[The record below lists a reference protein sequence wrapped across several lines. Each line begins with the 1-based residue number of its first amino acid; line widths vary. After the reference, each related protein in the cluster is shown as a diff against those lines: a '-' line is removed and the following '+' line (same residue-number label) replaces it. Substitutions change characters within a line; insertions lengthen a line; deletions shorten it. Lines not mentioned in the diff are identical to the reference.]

1 MTNFSSTLQRSHAW
15 AIAISLVLL
24 PIDWFKPTALLL
36 REAGAKPA
44 SPFLAALLVWLLLSW
59 RKSVRPNAEACRFLL
74 ACALVACLG
83 TAAFGLNLITGW
95 SPLDWDR
102 SPIAQF
108 CAQAAM
114 FGLFVAVLLS
124 LLSLLA
130 APQARDFLLRALP
143 WVAGAHLAI
152 FMTEASGVLANN
164 PVILLFRTD
173 VGLIDRP
180 SGLMSEPSYWGTFAA
195 LFGVP
200 LMFTGRGLRPFQRAL
215 GATLMVAAVL
225 VQAKTMFVV
234 IAAQA
239 VYLLLAPHRSRLA
252 RPLLLV
258 GCAIT
263 ALAAIAVVQ
272 STAANDL
279 DENLSTVMRIGST
292 AMSMNIVT
300 SGYGLTGIGFGQ
312 FHFFY
317 TPRFAPDFLFLSQEA
332 LDQFSHASP
341 QRASTY
347 NLLSRMLVETGV
359 AGFLI
364 FFGSIAAILWRRRLA
379 MDDATRVGML
389 FIFGSIGFLTT
400 QDTYCYPPLALGL
413 ALTLGRSSSL
423 RAADTD
429 ASSGPDRA

>member
-1 MTNFSSTLQRSHAW
+1 
-15 AIAISLVLL
+15 
-24 PIDWFKPTALLL
+24 
-36 REAGAKPA
+36 
-44 SPFLAALLVWLLLSW
+44 
-59 RKSVRPNAEACRFLL
+59 
-74 ACALVACLG
+74 
-83 TAAFGLNLITGW
+83 
-95 SPLDWDR
+95 
-102 SPIAQF
+102 
-108 CAQAAM
+108 
-114 FGLFVAVLLS
+114 
-124 LLSLLA
+124 
-130 APQARDFLLRALP
+130 
-143 WVAGAHLAI
+143 
-152 FMTEASGVLANN
+152 
-164 PVILLFRTD
+164 
-173 VGLIDRP
+173 
-180 SGLMSEPSYWGTFAA
+180 
-195 LFGVP
+195 
-200 LMFTGRGLRPFQRAL
+200 
-215 GATLMVAAVL
+215 
-225 VQAKTMFVV
+225 
-234 IAAQA
+234 
-239 VYLLLAPHRSRLA
+239 
-252 RPLLLV
+252 
-258 GCAIT
+258 
-263 ALAAIAVVQ
+263 VQ